1 MAKRAPNAGEQQ
13 LKRRVQQVCEED
25 RAWLMTRQ
33 PFTARL
39 MMQLNLIAVVDDR
52 LPTAGT
58 DGEAVFVNAEFM
70 ASRSDADRRF
80 ILAHEVW
87 HCALGHHR
95 RQLAREAER
104 WNHACDYEINALLKG
119 LLAHCPDDALYHAGF
134 AGQSAEQIY
143 ARLMADT
150 QSGKTMPLPGQRQ
163 LDVHDLI
170 GALSGTGEVNDP
182 DFTPRPVSADN
193 ARRWQ
198 QRLVATAQQVE
209 RQDGKGSLPAHIRT
223 LVEGLRRPEV
233 PWQQVLAAFIQNTL
247 GGSRRWLPPSRR
259 HVHQGL
265 YLPSLRS
272 QTLSLAVAL
281 DTSGSCQRNLPH
293 FLSEL
298 AGILGACDRVQLDV
312 LEFDTRVAR
321 RTTLDES
328 ELYRL
333 SQWECY
339 GGGGSDIRPVFTALE
354 TTPPDVLVAF
364 TDGHIDAPKH
374 APGYPVMWCLTQKGQ
389 KPKEWG
395 DMVSLVESHV
405 D

>member
-1 MAKRAPNAGEQQ
+1 MARRAPNASEQQ
-13 LKRRVQQVCEED
+13 LKRRMQQVGEDD

-39 MMQLNLIAVVDDR
+39 MMQLNLVAVVDDR

-58 DGEAVFVNAEFM
+58 DGEAIFVNAGFM

-80 ILAHEVW
+80 VLAHEVW

-95 RQLAREAER
+95 RELGREPER
-104 WNHACDYEINALLKG
+104 WNHACDYEINALLKE
-119 LLAHCPDDALYHAGF
+119 LLGHCPEDALYHADFVGL
-134 AGQSAEQIY
+134 SAEQIY
-143 ARLMADT
+143 AQLRT
-150 QSGKTMPLPGQRQ
+150 CPQPPRGHT
-163 LDVHDLI
+163 LDVHDLV
-170 GALSGTGEVNDP
+170 GVLSGTGEINDP
-182 DFTPRPVSADN
+182 DFTPRPVTADN

-209 RQDGKGSLPAHIRT
+209 RQDGKGSLPEHIRT

-233 PWQQVLAAFIQNTL
+233 LWQQVLAAFIQNTL

-281 DTSGSCQRNLPH
+281 DTSGSCQRELPH

-312 LEFDTRVAR
+312 LEFDAQVAK
-321 RTTLDES
+321 RTTLNES

-333 SQWECY
+333 NHWECY
-339 GGGGSDIRPVFTALE
+339 GGGGSDIRPVFAALE
-354 TTPPDVLVAF
+354 KEAPPDVLVAF
-364 TDGHIDAPKH
+364 TDGHIDAPKSD
-374 APGYPVMWCLTQKGQ
+374 PGYPVLWCLTEHGR
-389 KPKEWG
+389 KPVEWG
-395 DMVSLVESHV
+395 TKLQIGG
-405 D
+405 

>member
-13 LKRRVQQVCEED
+13 LKRRVQQTCEED

-95 RQLAREAER
+95 RELGREPER

-119 LLAHCPDDALYHAGF
+119 LLGHCPDDALYHADF
-134 AGQSAEQIY
+134 TGQSAEQIY
-143 ARLMADT
+143 ARLST
-150 QSGKTMPLPGQRQ
+150 SSRPPRGQT

-198 QRLVATAQQVE
+198 QRLIATAQQTE

-259 HVHQGL
+259 HVYQGL

-281 DTSGSCQRNLPH
+281 DTSGSCQRDLPH

-298 AGILGACDRVQLDV
+298 AGILGACDRVRLDV
-312 LEFDTRVAR
+312 LEFDAQVAR

-333 SQWECY
+333 HQWECH
-339 GGGGSDIRPVFTALE
+339 GGGGSDIRPVFTVLE

-364 TDGHIDAPKH
+364 TDGHIDALKSD
-374 APGYPVMWCLTQKGQ
+374 PGYPVLWCLTPKGQ
-389 KPKEWG
+389 KPTAWG
-395 DMVSLVESHV
+395 DMAVLVESHV